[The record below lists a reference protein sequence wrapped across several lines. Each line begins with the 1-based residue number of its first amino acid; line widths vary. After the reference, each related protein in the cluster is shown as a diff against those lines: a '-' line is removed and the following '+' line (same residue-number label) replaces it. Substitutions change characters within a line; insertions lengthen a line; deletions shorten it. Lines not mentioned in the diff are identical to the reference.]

1 MPPGPSATVL
11 ELPAIS
17 MVPLDAAVEVEPS
30 LSASGLRISM
40 LPSLVLYSPLFSFQI
55 PDAPLLPASPA
66 ERKCLVFLVSAHL
79 FTRDGMFFQAKSIG
93 VMLFTLF
100 TTLFC
105 LALGNPTSAR
115 DCTACVRVENMTITV
130 STDGSA
136 LGNPNGPMGWA
147 WADHEQNA
155 GGKPGH
161 KHDDHGY
168 DAGGATNG
176 TNQIG
181 ELCAV
186 LEALRAHPGPEPLL
200 IESDSQYAINC
211 STKWVKGW
219 KKNGWKNSQKKPVKN
234 KELIQ
239 AIDREISQ
247 RPGPVDFRWVKGHAG
262 NEGNELV
269 DELAR
274 TYAGDCRSGARDGYL
289 PIEGWQSLLGSE
301 YAHGTDVPPD
311 VQLVLDGKADA
322 ASLRKPA
329 AATDSTDATRP
340 ETKSSSPLATQSA
353 QPVQSAHPVHP
364 AKPSGLTVSGTLTFS
379 PAPKTS
385 PYFNGQPMPIKGSI
399 EIEGYV
405 DGDGNL
411 TIANAPFVRH

>member
-1 MPPGPSATVL
+1 
-11 ELPAIS
+11 
-17 MVPLDAAVEVEPS
+17 
-30 LSASGLRISM
+30 
-40 LPSLVLYSPLFSFQI
+40 
-55 PDAPLLPASPA
+55 
-66 ERKCLVFLVSAHL
+66 
-79 FTRDGMFFQAKSIG
+79 
-93 VMLFTLF
+93 
-100 TTLFC
+100 
-105 LALGNPTSAR
+105 
-115 DCTACVRVENMTITV
+115 MTIVV

-147 WADHEQNA
+147 WADHAKNA
-155 GGKPGH
+155 GGTPGH
-161 KHDDHGY
+161 EHDDHGY

-186 LEALRAHPGPEPLL
+186 LEALRAHPGAEPLL

-239 AIDREISQ
+239 AIDKEIAN
-247 RPGPVDFRWVKGHAG
+247 RLGAVDFKWVKGHAG

-289 PIEGWQSLLGSE
+289 PIEGWRSLLGSE

-322 ASLRKPA
+322 DSLRKPA
-329 AATDSTDATRP
+329 DAGSAAVSTSASRSAKPSLEELLTEPEGVPDWGDDAPATQAPAATSAGESSDGTTGSMAAPQTSTQ
-340 ETKSSSPLATQSA
+340 SPARTPAVEQTQSA
-353 QPVQSAHPVHP
+353 PTLETSSTSVSSQPSSPTRSTQQ
-364 AKPSGLTVSGTLTFS
+364 AKASGLTVSGSLVFS

-385 PYFNGQPMPIKGSI
+385 PYFNGQPLPIKGVI

-411 TIANAPFVRH
+411 TITNAPFTRR

>member
-1 MPPGPSATVL
+1 
-11 ELPAIS
+11 
-17 MVPLDAAVEVEPS
+17 
-30 LSASGLRISM
+30 
-40 LPSLVLYSPLFSFQI
+40 
-55 PDAPLLPASPA
+55 
-66 ERKCLVFLVSAHL
+66 
-79 FTRDGMFFQAKSIG
+79 
-93 VMLFTLF
+93 
-100 TTLFC
+100 
-105 LALGNPTSAR
+105 
-115 DCTACVRVENMTITV
+115 
-130 STDGSA
+130 
-136 LGNPNGPMGWA
+136 MGWA

-301 YAHGTDVPPD
+301 NAHGTDVPPD

-329 AATDSTDATRP
+329 AATDQTDAARP

-411 TIANAPFVRH
+411 TITNAPFVRH